1 MQAAAG
7 FFIVDFIFRPFAKI
21 YQKMPSLTFVFITL
35 LYGFI
40 AYLVIKSAF
49 SKQDDRV
56 TY

>member
-21 YQKMPSLTFVFITL
+21 YQKMPSLTFVFVTL
-35 LYGFI
+35 LYGLI